1 MCGVLLCVRWRHHH
15 TVTCFWFTWLFLTL
29 MPCKSFMFI
38 CCCHSS
44 LLSLFYVFLFSV
56 TPIHVARSL
65 PGSWKGW
72 LFICVN
78 PLEGQHTERTVEE
91 PNMYVCTIKNHS
103 FLLVLNSLL
112 LAIMTVMIAITSCFC
127 SHPSSIDHFDRYKS
141 TGLASFKHPDKS
153 PNEEINTST
162 CIKAFHLQK
171 SDSL

>member
-1 MCGVLLCVRWRHHH
+1 MLHAH
-15 TVTCFWFTWLFLTL
+15 FLAL
-29 MPCKSFMFI
+29 GK
-38 CCCHSS
+38 
-44 LLSLFYVFLFSV
+44 
-56 TPIHVARSL
+56 A
-65 PGSWKGW
+65 G
-72 LFICVN
+72 VN

-103 FLLVLNSLL
+103 FLLGLNSLL
-112 LAIMTVMIAITSCFC
+112 LLMIAITSCFC
-127 SHPSSIDHFDRYKS
+127 SHPSSIDHSDRYKS